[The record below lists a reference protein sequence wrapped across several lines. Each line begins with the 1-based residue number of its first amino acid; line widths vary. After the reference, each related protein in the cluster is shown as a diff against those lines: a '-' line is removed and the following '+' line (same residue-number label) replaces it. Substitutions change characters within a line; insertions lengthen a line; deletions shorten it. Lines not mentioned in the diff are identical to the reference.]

1 VDTTLR
7 VQRCARVVIL
17 HPARAMSAH
26 LVRIAQS
33 PRAVGQRGFTLVEL
47 MIVVAIIGILSAVA
61 LPSYQDYSV
70 RAKVTEALVLTS
82 GYKNTIAENSA
93 NGVALNAGTPGVGGT
108 AAFAPTRHVDTLS
121 VNAAGELTVTMSAS
135 AGNGTLVLA
144 PRDGGQALVQGVI
157 PANAL
162 VWNCNAAGSVKGGS
176 VGTLPARFAPPEC
189 R

>member
-1 VDTTLR
+1 VIR
-7 VQRCARVVIL
+7 QAARV
-17 HPARAMSAH
+17 RSAH
-26 LVRIAQS
+26 LARIAQS
-33 PRAVGQRGFTLVEL
+33 PQALGQRGFTLIEL

-70 RAKVTEALVLTS
+70 RAKVTEALVLAS
-82 GYKNTIAENSA
+82 GHKNTIAENAA

-144 PRDGGQALVQGVI
+144 PRDGVQALAQGVI

-162 VWNCNAAGSVKGGS
+162 VWNCNAAGSLKGGS
-176 VGTLPARFAPPEC
+176 VGSLPARFAPPEC